1 LTEYLNRAGLQV
13 AEALVQFIEQQ
24 ALPDTDVSAEVFWAG
39 IAGLLGEL
47 GSKNRELLDIRNELQ
62 VKIDQWHISRRNQPH
77 DHEAYKQFLMEIGYL
92 LEEGP
97 DFEIETKNV
106 DPEIALIPGPQLVV
120 PVTNARYA
128 LNATN
133 ARWGSLYDCLYGTDA
148 MGSPPPEGGY
158 DRGHGARVVARSR
171 VFLDSAF
178 PVVGLSHAD
187 ARRYHVQDGQLMIN
201 DYPLAQPEKFVGYRG
216 NSKAP
221 EAIVLCNNALHVELV
236 FDRAHP
242 IGGRDQALL
251 ADVLIESAIS
261 VIIDCE
267 DSVSCVDAEDKV
279 VAYAN
284 WLGLMRGDLEKTFDK
299 NDLSITRRLNPDR
312 IYTGADGTEVT
323 LKGRALLWIRNVG
336 HFMTNSAI
344 LDSEGNE
351 TPEGLLDA
359 AVTTL
364 IGMHDLKRQGGNSIK
379 GSIYIVKPKM
389 HGPEEV
395 AFSNE
400 TFSKIEEFL
409 GLPEYTVKIGIM
421 DEERRTS
428 VNLKECIRAAMKR
441 VAFIN
446 TGFLDRTGDEIHT
459 SMEAG
464 PFSRKDFIKRKRWIT
479 AYENQNV
486 DIGLECGF
494 SGRAQIGKGMWAMPD
509 LMASMIEQK
518 IEHPKAGANC
528 AWVPSPTAAT
538 LHALHYHLV
547 DVFAIQKGLIKGGRR
562 AYVDGILDLPI
573 ATYRKWTKVE
583 IIHEVE
589 NNTQG
594 ILGYVVR
601 WVDHGVGCS
610 KVPDINDVGLMEDRA
625 TCRISSQHLANWLHH
640 KIISS
645 EDVMVAMK
653 KMAGVVDQQN
663 VFDENYVPMSP
674 SFEGLAFVA
683 ACDLVFK
690 GCQQPS
696 GYTEPLLHQ
705 RRLERKTLDTNAN

>member
-13 AEALVQFIEQQ
+13 AEALVQFIEQK